1 MLDLELSEEQQLL
14 QDSANR
20 FIEREYDFADRRKAA
35 NSEEGFRRSAWK
47 TFADLGWLAVGL
59 PEDQG
64 GFGSARETA
73 VLMEAMGRGLVVEPY
88 LATVV
93 MAGKTVALAGSEAQ
107 KDELLGAVISG
118 DMLMSL
124 AHGELKSRY
133 TISHVETRAEATGDG
148 WVLNGHKGLVLSGDT
163 ADRLIVSA
171 RTSGTTQDEDGI
183 SLFIV
188 DPKADGVTVRGYPT
202 NDGGRAAEIKLE
214 NVKAIAILGDEGK
227 AYPVLEEVMD
237 RAAAAICAESLGL
250 MAVLNDMTTEYAK
263 TREQFGQAIGK
274 FQILQH
280 RMVDMFV
287 ALEESRSLTAV
298 YMADVDSSDRNER
311 RYAVSAMK
319 VQCDKAGRSVGQE
332 AVQLHGG
339 IAMTDDYSASHYF
352 KRLSV
357 IARLFGDSDWHLDRF
372 ADLTQ

>member
-64 GFGSARETA
+64 GFGGARETA
-73 VLMEAMGRGLVVEPY
+73 VLMEALGRGLVVEPY

-93 MAGKTVALAGSEAQ
+93 MAGKAVALAGSDAQ
-107 KDELLGAVISG
+107 KDEMLGQVISG
-118 DMLMSL
+118 ELLMSL

-133 TISHVETRAEATGDG
+133 TISHVETRAEASGDG
-148 WVLNGHKGLVLSGDT
+148 WILNGHKGVVLNGDT
-163 ADRLIVSA
+163 ADRLVVSA
-171 RTSGTTQDEDGI
+171 RTSGATTDEDGI

-188 DPKADGVTVRGYPT
+188 DPEADGVTVRGYPT
-202 NDGGRAAEIKLE
+202 NDGGRAAEITLE
-214 NVKAIAILGDEGK
+214 NVTAEAMLGEEGK
-227 AYPVLEEVMD
+227 AYPVLEEVID
-237 RAAAAICAESLGL
+237 RAAAALCAESLGL

-372 ADLTQ
+372 AELTQ

>member
-64 GFGSARETA
+64 GFGGARETA
-73 VLMEAMGRGLVVEPY
+73 VLMEALGRGLVVEPY

-93 MAGKTVALAGSEAQ
+93 MAGKAVALAGSDAQ
-107 KDELLGAVISG
+107 KDEMLGQVISG
-118 DMLMSL
+118 ELLMSL

-133 TISHVETRAEATGDG
+133 TISHVETRAEASGDG
-148 WVLNGHKGLVLSGDT
+148 WILNGHKGVVLNGDT
-163 ADRLIVSA
+163 ADRLVVSA
-171 RTSGTTQDEDGI
+171 RTSGATTDEDGI

-188 DPKADGVTVRGYPT
+188 DPKAEGVTVRGYPT
-202 NDGGRAAEIKLE
+202 NDGGRAAEITLE
-214 NVKAIAILGDEGK
+214 DVTAEAMLGEEGK
-227 AYPVLEEVMD
+227 AYPVLEEVID
-237 RAAAAICAESLGL
+237 RAAAALCAESLGL

-319 VQCDKAGRSVGQE
+319 VQCDKAGRTVGQE

-372 ADLTQ
+372 AKLTQ

>member
-35 NSEEGFRRSAWK
+35 NLEEGFRRSAWK
-47 TFADLGWLAVGL
+47 TFADLGWLAVGM

-93 MAGKTVALAGSEAQ
+93 MAGKTVALAGNDAQ

-133 TISHVETRAEATGDG
+133 TISHVETRAEGSGDS
-148 WVLNGHKGLVLSGDT
+148 WVLNGHKGVVLNGDT
-163 ADRLIVSA
+163 AGRLIVSA
-171 RTSGTTQDEDGI
+171 RTSGATQDEDGI
-183 SLFIV
+183 SLFVV

-202 NDGGRAAEIKLE
+202 NDGGRAAEVKME
-214 NVKAIAILGDEGK
+214 NVKALAILGDEGK

-298 YMADVDSSDRNER
+298 YMADVDSSDRDER

-357 IARLFGDSDWHLDRF
+357 IARLFGDSDWHLERF
-372 ADLTQ
+372 ADLTR

>member
-64 GFGSARETA
+64 GFGGARETA

-93 MAGKTVALAGSEAQ
+93 MAGKAVALAGSDAQ
-107 KDELLGAVISG
+107 KDELLGAVIG
-118 DMLMSL
+118 GEMLMSL

-133 TISHVETRAEATGDG
+133 TISHVETRAEASGDG
-148 WVLNGHKGLVLSGDT
+148 WVLNGHKGVVLNGDT

-171 RTSGTTQDEDGI
+171 RTSGKTQDEVGI
-183 SLFIV
+183 SLFVV
-188 DPKADGVTVRGYPT
+188 DPGADGVTVRGYPT
-202 NDGGRAAEIKLE
+202 NDGGRAAEVTLE
-214 NVKAIAILGDEGK
+214 NVKAIAMLGAEGK

-250 MAVLNDMTTEYAK
+250 MAVLNDMTTDYAK

-298 YMADVDSSDRNER
+298 YMADVDSSDRDER

-319 VQCDKAGRSVGQE
+319 VQCDKAGRRVGQE

-339 IAMTDDYSASHYF
+339 IAMTDDFSASHYF

-357 IARLFGDSDWHLDRF
+357 MARQFGDSDWHLDRF